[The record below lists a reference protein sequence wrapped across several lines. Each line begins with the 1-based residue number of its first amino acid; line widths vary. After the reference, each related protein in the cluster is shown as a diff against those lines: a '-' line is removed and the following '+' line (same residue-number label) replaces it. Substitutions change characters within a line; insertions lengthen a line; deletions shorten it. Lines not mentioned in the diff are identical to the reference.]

1 MEPATSA
8 VDKAYQVYNTSI
20 KKPFEMQDYLLGHF
34 EEARWQ
40 EPGKPALKASRF
52 IPVLERSGLVYQMDQ
67 RRADNLPTVPVSINL
82 SPSDFN
88 IDGFIDQVLGI
99 TQKYQIPHNMIQFD
113 LLAQPVAVDQQ
124 RLKDAAANLRKQGFR
139 ICLDRYGGEN
149 NDLSTENLLEYNFDY
164 LKVDVR
170 SFNTNR
176 QRAKI
181 ILASVIN
188 MSRLLKIVPVV
199 KGVEDQAM
207 LNFIRSLGI
216 MLTQGRLLAKEMPEE
231 ELSQERDNFESVEE
245 RALFSGFNH
254 INVLDPYL
262 ETRDRLDNNFE
273 NPRPNSIFIV
283 QSQQAKLVYC
293 NRAFRSWTG
302 CAGMTKR
309 SGNT

>member
-1 MEPATSA
+1 M
-8 VDKAYQVYNTSI
+8 
-20 KKPFEMQDYLLGHF
+20 
-34 EEARWQ
+34 
-40 EPGKPALKASRF
+40 
-52 IPVLERSGLVYQMDQ
+52 VYQMDQ

-82 SPSDFN
+82 SPSNFN
-88 IDGFIDQVLGI
+88 IDGFIDQVFGI

-149 NDLSTENLLEYNFDY
+149 NDLSTETLLEYNFDY

-207 LNFIRSLGI
+207 LNFIRALGI

-283 QSQQAKLVYC
+283 QIQQAKLVYC
-293 NRAFRSWTG
+293 NSAFRSWTG